1 MTGEISLIFS
11 KIKENLYIKAP
22 KINIRRSEMCSSYI
36 AVQVGV
42 FGVIIYSIWN
52 GRLEEN
58 EICFRGKWNI
68 EYAI

>member
-1 MTGEISLIFS
+1 MTGEIPLIFS

-22 KINIRRSEMCSSYI
+22 KINMRRSEMYFSCI

-42 FGVIIYSIWN
+42 FGVIIYPIWN
-52 GRLEEN
+52 DRLEEN

-68 EYAI
+68 EHTV